1 MFDAQLPLLKTAAL
15 YFDKLLLLY
24 PRDATWNLVGP
35 DPAALDEVLL
45 LERHG
50 LVERVSPTSVFEHY
64 GSEFAEAV
72 REDISDPEFIRLR
85 DEPRSELASTYG
97 RWLSPRSPTTSQ

>member
-50 LVERVSPTSVFEHY
+50 LVDESVPP
-64 GSEFAEAV
+64 AC
-72 REDISDPEFIRLR
+72 
-85 DEPRSELASTYG
+85 
-97 RWLSPRSPTTSQ
+97 